1 MQTTAT
7 LYERIGGDAALN
19 VAVDRF
25 YDRVLADPDLAPFF
39 TGISMQRLRG
49 HQHAFLSQALGGP
62 RKYSGAA
69 MARAHA
75 RLSITQQH
83 FDLVA
88 THLVGTLRELGVPE
102 DLIGEVASAV
112 TPLAT
117 DIVNA

>member
-1 MQTTAT
+1 MQTATT
-7 LYERIGGDAALN
+7 LYERIGGDAALS

-25 YDRVLADPDLAPFF
+25 YDRVLADSELASFF
-39 TGISMQRLRG
+39 RGVNMQRLRG

-62 RKYSGAA
+62 RKYSGAS
-69 MARAHA
+69 MAKAHA
-75 RLSITQQH
+75 RLSITQRH

-88 THLVGTLRELGVPE
+88 AHLVGTLRELGVPE